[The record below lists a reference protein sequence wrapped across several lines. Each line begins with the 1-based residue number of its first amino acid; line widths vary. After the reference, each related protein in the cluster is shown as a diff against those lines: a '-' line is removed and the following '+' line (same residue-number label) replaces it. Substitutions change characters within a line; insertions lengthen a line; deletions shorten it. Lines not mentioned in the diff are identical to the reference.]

1 MNMIPILAVISG
13 DTVLSALVQLVI
25 WGLILWILYWA
36 LGKIAP
42 PEPFMKIGT
51 VILVLLTVVV
61 LVNILLGLDGRAFIR
76 W

>member
-1 MNMIPILAVISG
+1 MLALISG
-13 DTVLSALVQLVI
+13 DQLISTLVTLVI
-25 WGLILWILYWA
+25 WGVIMYVLWWG

-42 PEPFMKIGT
+42 PEPFLKIGT

-61 LVNILLGLDGRAFIR
+61 LVNILLSLGGHPLIR